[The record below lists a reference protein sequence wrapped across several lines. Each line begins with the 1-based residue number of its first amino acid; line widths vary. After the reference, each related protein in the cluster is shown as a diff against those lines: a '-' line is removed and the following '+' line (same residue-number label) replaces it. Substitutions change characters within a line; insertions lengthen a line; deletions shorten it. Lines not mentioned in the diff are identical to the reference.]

1 MDDKLNIH
9 LWIGSLRYQLY
20 IKREEEKL
28 YREAAKQVN
37 DKLNKYRRDYPSLGA
52 EEIWAM
58 TAFELSFQHIS
69 MKDRNDTQPFIEKI
83 KELEQDIN
91 QHIREKQD
99 E

>member
-1 MDDKLNIH
+1 MDDKLNIN
-9 LWIGSLRYQLY
+9 LWIGNQRFQLHILRKDEQ
-20 IKREEEKL
+20 L

-37 DKLNKYRRDYPSLGA
+37 DKLNKYRRDYPNLRA

-58 TAFELSFQHIS
+58 ASLELSFQHIS

-83 KELEQDIN
+83 KELENDID
-91 QHIREKQD
+91 QYIRKKQG